1 MKGFTIRLFPIGG
14 EIRELEGRCN
24 KNTQNTTQK
33 NGNENRGAR
42 LRDIEERGGLA
53 YSYLE
58 VQREMK
64 ETRVRAIFEE
74 IRAERELLRDTMHF
88 K

>member
-24 KNTQNTTQK
+24 KSTQNTTQK
-33 NGNENRGAR
+33 NRNENRGAR
-42 LRDIEERGGLA
+42 LRDTEERGGLA

-58 VQREMK
+58 VQREM

>member
-1 MKGFTIRLFPIGG
+1 MQQKHP
-14 EIRELEGRCN
+14 
-24 KNTQNTTQK
+24 KYNTEKQK
-33 NGNENRGAR
+33 RKSRSKVKRYRGKR
-42 LRDIEERGGLA
+42 RS
-53 YSYLE
+53 SYLE